1 MARQRRFLI
10 ASWAGGGNTPPAF
23 NLGTRL
29 VRRGHRVR
37 IVGWPSMA
45 QQAPNSEV
53 EFAPYR
59 SMRPWPEDLS
69 LDDGWEGVKR
79 LLRGAGT
86 RDDIVAEAGAFGAD
100 ALVVD
105 CMMGA
110 AFAARAL
117 LGLPAAVLTHVLY
130 SAYASSGWGDELLEG
145 SMDELFGAT
154 DSVLALTA
162 PGFDSPVRLPSNTA
176 YVGPIA
182 HPDSGRRSDALLRAD
197 LEIINRPGDPW
208 VLLSLS
214 STVQGQAEA
223 LPGILAALE
232 PLRVRVLL
240 TLAGVLPVAAIAA
253 PANVTVRAY
262 LPHDMVLPRMA
273 AVISH
278 AGLSTVTATLEAGLP
293 IVCIPQGRDQHLN
306 AARVEA
312 CGVGRV
318 VDAEATST
326 GLAGAVDAVLRDEAI
341 RAAARRLAAEIAALG
356 HGEQATD
363 RVERIGLAPPVGV
376 EPTTVELEARC
387 SIR

>member
-10 ASWAGGGNTPPAF
+10 ASWAGGGNTPPAY

-37 IVGWPSMA
+37 IVGWPSMSREA
-45 QQAPNSEV
+45 ADAEI

-59 SMRPWPEDLS
+59 SMRPWPDDLS
-69 LDDGWEGVKR
+69 LDDGWEEVKR
-79 LLRGAGT
+79 LLRGAST
-86 RDDIVAEAGAFGAD
+86 ADDIVAEARAFDAD

-110 AFAARAL
+110 AFAARARL
-117 LGLPAAVLTHVLY
+117 ELPTAVLTHVLY
-130 SAYASSGWGDELLEG
+130 SAYASGWADELLEG
-145 SMDELFGAT
+145 NMAELFGAT
-154 DSVLALTA
+154 DLVLALTA
-162 PGFDSPVRLPSNTA
+162 PGFDGPVTLPRNTA

-182 HPDSGRRSDALLRAD
+182 HPDSGHRTDALMRAD
-197 LEIINRPGDPW
+197 LATIDQPGDPW
-208 VLLSLS
+208 VLLSMS
-214 STVQGQAEA
+214 STLQGQADA

-240 TLAGVLPVAAIAA
+240 TLGGVVPIDAVVA
-253 PANVTVRAY
+253 PPNVTVRAY
-262 LPHDMVLPRMA
+262 VPHDMVLPRMA
-273 AVISH
+273 AVITH
-278 AGLSTVTATLEAGLP
+278 AGLSTITAALEAGLP

-318 VDAEATST
+318 VDPAATPAQ
-326 GLAGAVDAVLRDEAI
+326 LAGAVDAVLRDTTF
-341 RAAARRLAAEIAALG
+341 RAAATSFAAEVAALG
-356 HGEQATD
+356 HGEEATD

-376 EPTTVELEARC
+376 EPTTIELEARR

>member
-1 MARQRRFLI
+1 MAQQRRFLI

-37 IVGWPSMA
+37 MVGWPSMA
-45 QQAPNSEV
+45 RPAADAGI

-69 LDDGWEGVKR
+69 LDDGWEDVKR
-79 LLRGAGT
+79 LLRGIAT
-86 RDDIVAEAGAFGAD
+86 RDDIVAEARAFDAD

-110 AFAARAL
+110 AFAARAR
-117 LGLPAAVLTHVLY
+117 LGLPTAVLTHVLY
-130 SAYASSGWGDELLEG
+130 SAYASGWGDELLEG
-145 SMDELFGAT
+145 NMDELFGAT
-154 DSVLALTA
+154 DLVLALTA
-162 PGFDSPVRLPSNTA
+162 PGFDSPVTLPPNTA

-182 HPDSGRRSDALLRAD
+182 HPDSGRRTSTLLRAD
-197 LEIINRPGDPW
+197 LQTINQPGDPW
-208 VLLSLS
+208 VLLSMS
-214 STVQGQAEA
+214 STLQGQAAA

-232 PLRVRVLL
+232 PLRIRVLL
-240 TLAGVLPVAAIAA
+240 TLGEVVPIDAVVA
-253 PANVTVRAY
+253 PSNVTVRAY
-262 LPHDMVLPRMA
+262 VPHDVVLPHMA
-273 AVISH
+273 AVITH
-278 AGLSTVTATLEAGLP
+278 AGLSTITAALEAGLP

-306 AARVEA
+306 AARVDA

-318 VDAEATST
+318 VDPAASST
-326 GLAGAVDAVLRDEAI
+326 ELAGAVDAVLRDETF
-341 RAAARRLAAEIAALG
+341 RACVKSLAAEIAALG
-356 HGEQATD
+356 HGERATD

>member
-1 MARQRRFLI
+1 MTRRRRFLI

-37 IVGWPSMA
+37 MVGWPSMA
-45 QQAPNSEV
+45 RRAAEAEI
-53 EFAPYR
+53 EFTPYR
-59 SMRPWPEDLS
+59 SMRPWPDDRS
-69 LDDGWEGVKR
+69 LDDGWEDVKR
-79 LLRGAGT
+79 LLRGADT
-86 RDDIVAEAGAFGAD
+86 RDDIVAEAHAFGAD

-110 AFAARAL
+110 AFAARAR
-117 LGLPAAVLTHVLY
+117 LGLPTAVLTHVLY
-130 SAYASSGWGDELLEG
+130 SEYASGWGDELLEG
-145 SMDELFGAT
+145 NMDELFGAT

-182 HPDSGRRSDALLRAD
+182 HPDSGRRSGARLAAD
-197 LEIINRPGDPW
+197 LWMLERPGDPW
-208 VLLSLS
+208 VLLSMS
-214 STVQGQAEA
+214 STLQGQAHA
-223 LPGILAALE
+223 LPRILAALE
-232 PLRVRVLL
+232 PMRVRVLL
-240 TLAGVLPVAAIAA
+240 TLGGVVPIDAVAA
-253 PANVTVRAY
+253 PSNVTVRTHV
-262 LPHDMVLPRMA
+262 PHDMVLAHMA
-273 AVISH
+273 AVITHS
-278 AGLSTVTATLEAGLP
+278 GLSTITAALEAGLP
-293 IVCIPQGRDQHLN
+293 LVCIPQGRDQHLN

-318 VDAEATST
+318 VDAAATST
-326 GLAGAVDAVLRDEAI
+326 ELAGAVDAVLRDGAF
-341 RAAARRLAAEIAALG
+341 RAAARRLAAEIAVLG

>member
-1 MARQRRFLI
+1 MDRQRRFLI

-37 IVGWPSMA
+37 IVGWPSMRRESA
-45 QQAPNSEV
+45 DAEI

-59 SMRPWPEDLS
+59 SMRPWPDDLS
-69 LDDGWEGVKR
+69 LDDGWEDVKR
-79 LLRGAGT
+79 LLRGNAT
-86 RDDIVAEAGAFGAD
+86 ADDIVAEARAFDAD

-110 AFAARAL
+110 AFAARARL
-117 LGLPAAVLTHVLY
+117 ELPTAVLTHVLY
-130 SAYASSGWGDELLEG
+130 SAYASGWGDELLEG
-145 SMDELFGAT
+145 SMEVLFGAT
-154 DSVLALTA
+154 DLVLALTA
-162 PGFDSPVRLPSNTA
+162 PGFDAPVTLPPNTA

-182 HPDSGRRSDALLRAD
+182 HPDSGRRPDALLRAD
-197 LEIINRPGDPW
+197 LATIDQPGDPW
-208 VLLSLS
+208 VLLSMS
-214 STVQGQAEA
+214 STLQGQADA

-240 TLAGVLPVAAIAA
+240 TLGGVVPTDAIAA
-253 PANVTVRAY
+253 PRNVTVRAY
-262 LPHDMVLPRMA
+262 VPHDMVLPRMA
-273 AVISH
+273 AVITH
-278 AGLSTVTATLEAGLP
+278 AGLTTITAALEAGLP

-318 VDAEATST
+318 VEPAATT
-326 GLAGAVDAVLRDEAI
+326 AQLAGAVDAVLRDTTF
-341 RAAARRLAAEIAALG
+341 RAAAKCFAAEIATLG

-376 EPTTVELEARC
+376 EPTTIELEARR

>member
-37 IVGWPSMA
+37 IAGWPSMA
-45 QQAPNSEV
+45 QQAAAAEV

-59 SMRPWPEDLS
+59 SMRPWPEELS
-69 LDDGWEGVKR
+69 LDDGWEDVKR
-79 LLRGAGT
+79 LLRGAAT
-86 RDDIVAEAGAFGAD
+86 RDDIVAEAHAFGAD

-110 AFAARAL
+110 AFAARAR
-117 LGLPAAVLTHVLY
+117 LGLPTAVLTHVLY
-130 SAYASSGWGDELLEG
+130 SAYASGWGDELLEG
-145 SMDELFGAT
+145 NMDELFGAT
-154 DSVLALTA
+154 NGVLALTA

-182 HPDSGRRSDALLRAD
+182 HPDSGRRSGLRLAED
-197 LEIINRPGDPW
+197 LRMLERPGDPW
-208 VLLSLS
+208 VLLSMS
-214 STVQGQAEA
+214 STLQGQAEA
-223 LPGILAALE
+223 LSGILAALE

-240 TLAGVLPVAAIAA
+240 TLGGVVPIDAIAA
-253 PANVTVRAY
+253 PPNVTVRAY
-262 LPHDMVLPRMA
+262 VPHDMVLPHMA
-273 AVISH
+273 AVITH
-278 AGLSTVTATLEAGLP
+278 AGLSTITAALEAGLP

-306 AARVEA
+306 AARAEA
-312 CGVGRV
+312 CGAGRL
-318 VDAEATST
+318 VDAAATAT
-326 GLAGAVDAVLRDEAI
+326 ELAGAVDAVLRDGAF
-341 RAAARRLAAEIAALG
+341 RSAAKRLADEIAALG
-356 HGEQATD
+356 HGELATD